1 MILIIEILCSKR
13 VLFMFQTCS
22 KRVPDMFA
30 RTITCTHENHPA
42 LLGYTRMWVQISL
55 MLFLKFSGGCFAP
68 PRSLLETVSPLPKGG
83 LPVPRNV
90 KAFDEL
96 RIRNFPYDK
105 KVRLVQKAAAE
116 KKSLQEF
123 LYDVLMKA
131 ADNEEV
137 MDVQYQMVQTQKET
151 NTIVEQNTKVLLEVK
166 NLINYISG
174 GD

>member
-1 MILIIEILCSKR
+1 M
-13 VLFMFQTCS
+13 
-22 KRVPDMFA
+22 
-30 RTITCTHENHPA
+30 
-42 LLGYTRMWVQISL
+42 
-55 MLFLKFSGGCFAP
+55 
-68 PRSLLETVSPLPKGG
+68 
-83 LPVPRNV
+83 PRNV

-123 LYDVLMKA
+123 LYDVLIKA

-174 GD
+174 GE